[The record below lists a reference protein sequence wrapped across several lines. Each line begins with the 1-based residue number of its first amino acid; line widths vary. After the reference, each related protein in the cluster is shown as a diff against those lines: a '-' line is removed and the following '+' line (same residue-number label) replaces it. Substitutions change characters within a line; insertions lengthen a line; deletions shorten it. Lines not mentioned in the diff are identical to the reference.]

1 MPKRRMDEALI
12 SKVEKGVG
20 AKYGRDAR
28 AYAVDAWKIHTGEW
42 PRPAGWKDPYAALDK
57 PAAKKKPSSNKN

>member
-1 MPKRRMDEALI
+1 MPKERWNEALI

-28 AYAVDAWKIHTGEW
+28 AFAVDAWKIHTGEW

-57 PAAKKKPSSNKN
+57 PAARKKPAAKKK